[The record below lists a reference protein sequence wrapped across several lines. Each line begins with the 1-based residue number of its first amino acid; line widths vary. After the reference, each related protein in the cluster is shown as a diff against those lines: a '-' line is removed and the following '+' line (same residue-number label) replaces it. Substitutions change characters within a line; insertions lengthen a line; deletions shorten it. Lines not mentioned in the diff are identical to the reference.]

1 VNKIAIIS
9 LLVVMGLGSKPMFG
23 QNPIVQTIFT
33 ADPAPMVYNDTV
45 YLYTTHDEDVTVNNF
60 FTMNDWRCF
69 SSTDMVNW
77 TDHGKVLSYKDFSW
91 SGGDAWAGQCIYR
104 NGKYYFY
111 VPVTQK
117 TGGNAIG
124 VAVSDS
130 PMGPFKDAPGKPL
143 LVGNGYID
151 PTVFIDD
158 DGQAYLYW
166 GNPELCYVKLNEDM
180 ISYNQQTGVV
190 KVPLTIESFGPRS
203 TTDRRTSYEEG
214 PWLYKRNN
222 LYYLIYPGGPV
233 PEHLAYST
241 STSPTGPWKYG
252 GKIMNTIANKGAFTN
267 HPGLIDFKGK
277 SYLFY
282 HNAALPGGG
291 GYNRSVCIEE
301 FKFNT
306 DGSIPL
312 IAPTSGVKTA
322 VANLNPYQ
330 LNQAE
335 MIAWEEGIETGS
347 QPGAG
352 VYVTEIGNNNYIKV
366 RSVDFGSNGAAS
378 FSASVACDTKP
389 GIAQAGS
396 IEIHSDSFTGL
407 LIGSLPVSYTGGWGN
422 WMTET
427 TNISGVTGVH
437 DVYFVFK
444 AETDKVFNFDNWSFT
459 EKTSS
464 HELVAINATTEKYK
478 IDTISGNKTT
488 NIKVIA
494 IFSDGL
500 VEDVTS
506 KATFFP
512 QQAGLVSIA
521 DGLVTGTGYGT
532 ATVKVEYGVFRDEIK
547 FIVKSQYNELAI
559 DKLIATPEN
568 VEMLSGSTKS
578 LVITANFLD
587 GHQEDVTNLATISN
601 PDSNIATISNG
612 IITAKNKG
620 EVSISVTYKGKMGE
634 SKSTA
639 IVVKV
644 VNRSP
649 YLKNEAEDFSEQS
662 GIQTEA
668 CTDTNGG
675 NNIGFIENGD
685 WIKINALDFNQG
697 VSSFDV
703 RVATATSGGKIEV
716 HLDSQSGTLVGT
728 CNVTATGGWQTWKT
742 QSCKIETI
750 NGMHDIFLI
759 FKGGSGYLFNMNWW
773 QFHLGV
779 SSIKKLNGISMVSII
794 SKNNQNYLKG
804 LLPNDVITI
813 YNNLGQKINITKAI
827 SGELLL
833 TSSLGFV
840 IIEVKRGEN
849 SSIIKTIL

>member
-1 VNKIAIIS
+1 
-9 LLVVMGLGSKPMFG
+9 MGLGSNPMFG
-23 QNPIVQTIFT
+23 QNPIIQTNFT
-33 ADPAPMVYNDTV
+33 ADPAPMVHNDTV
-45 YLYTTHDEDVTVNNF
+45 YLYTTHDEDVTVNSF
-60 FTMNDWRCF
+60 FTMNDWRCY

-77 TDHGKVLSYKDFSW
+77 TDHGKILSYKDFSW
-91 SGGDAWAGQCIYR
+91 SGGDAWAGQCVFR

-130 PMGPFKDAPGKPL
+130 PAGPFKDALGKPL
-143 LVGNGYID
+143 LIGNGYID

-180 ISYNQQTGVV
+180 ISYNQQPGVV
-190 KVPLTIESFGPRS
+190 KVSLTVDGFGPRDN
-203 TTDRRTSYEEG
+203 TDRATSYEEG
-214 PWLYKRNN
+214 PWLYKRSN

-241 STSPTGPWKYG
+241 SASPTGPWKYG

-291 GYNRSVCIEE
+291 GFNRSVCIEE
-301 FKFNT
+301 FKFNN

-322 VANLNPYQ
+322 VVNLNPFQ

-335 MIAWEEGIETGS
+335 TIAWESGIEIGQ
-347 QPGAG
+347 QPGFG
-352 VYVTEIGNNNYIKV
+352 VYVTDIDNNDYIKV
-366 RSVDFGSNGAAS
+366 RSVDFGIIGAAS

-389 GIAQAGS
+389 GIAKAGS
-396 IEIHSDSFTGL
+396 IEIHSDSANGL
-407 LIGSLPVSYTGGWGN
+407 LIGSLPVSYTGGWVN

-437 DVYFVFK
+437 DIYFVFK
-444 AETDKVFNFDNWSFT
+444 TETYKVFNFDNWSFT

-464 HELVAINATTEKYK
+464 HELIAINVTTEKYK

-494 IFSDGL
+494 IFSDGS
-500 VEDVTS
+500 VENVTS
-506 KATFFP
+506 KAAFSP
-512 QQAGLVSIA
+512 QQAGLVLIA

-532 ATVKVEYGVFRDEIK
+532 ATVKVEYNGFRDEIK
-547 FIVKSQYNELAI
+547 FIVKNQDNELTV
-559 DKLIATPEN
+559 DKLIANPDN
-568 VEMLSGSTKS
+568 VELLSGSTKS
-578 LVITANFLD
+578 LVVTANFLD

-601 PDSNIATISNG
+601 PDSNIAAISNG
-612 IITAKNKG
+612 IITAKSKG
-620 EVSISVTYKGKMGE
+620 EVTISITYKGKMGA
-634 SKSTA
+634 SKSTT

-649 YLKNEAEDFSEQS
+649 YIKNEAEDFSGQS

-685 WIKINALDFNQG
+685 WIKINALDFDQG
-697 VSSFDV
+697 ISSFDV
-703 RVATATSGGKIEV
+703 RVASATSGGKIEIR
-716 HLDSQSGTLVGT
+716 LDSQSGSLAGT
-728 CNVTATGGWQTWKT
+728 CNVTATGGWQSWKT
-742 QSCKIETI
+742 QSCKVESI
-750 NGMHDIFLI
+750 NGMHDIFLV
-759 FKGGSGYLFNMNWW
+759 FKGGSGYLFNLNWW
-773 QFHLGV
+773 QFHPGV
-779 SSIKKLNGISMVSII
+779 NSNSKFNEISSLTII
-794 SKNNQNYLKG
+794 SKNNQKYLRG
-804 LLPNDVITI
+804 LLPNDMIII
-813 YNNLGQKINITKAI
+813 YNSLGQKINTIKA
-827 SGELLL
+827 SSSEVLL
-833 TSSLGFV
+833 TGSPGFV
-840 IIEVKRGEN
+840 IIEVNRGTN
-849 SSIIKTIL
+849 TTIFKTIL